1 MAGCAG
7 AAGLATA
14 AADMSAD
21 AHRQAGGGRT
31 LGPDGT
37 FINAELASYL
47 ATRYWLSGT
56 GARARRRGEGE
67 RLLVAPRVLVDATA
81 VPADRGALGRYVD
94 GLVAALGAT
103 GADLAVACQRNDE
116 ERYGRLVP
124 EASIVAG
131 PTAIAHRPARL
142 AWEQTGLPLVAQQ
155 VNADVLHA
163 PHYTMPLR
171 PGVPVVVTIHD
182 LTYFT
187 EPDAHNPV
195 TATFFKSAI
204 RTAARRATRL
214 LVPSKATRD
223 ELVRVLGADPTRI
236 DVAYHGVDHTLF
248 HRPPP
253 ERMRQ
258 VSDRLGLHGKPYV
271 AYLGGLEPR
280 KNVPALISGWAAA
293 VADLSDPPALV
304 LGGGSGWSEEVDEAV
319 AAVPAHLRLVRP
331 GYLRFTDLP
340 GFLGGALVVAF
351 PSRGEGFGLPVLE
364 AMACGAPVLTTHRTS
379 LPEVGGDAVA
389 YTEPDAEDIQAA
401 LHGLLE
407 DPARL
412 EALGEAGYAR
422 SQEFTWEASAE
433 AHMASYQRAAA
444 QGAE

>member
-1 MAGCAG
+1 M
-7 AAGLATA
+7 
-14 AADMSAD
+14 
-21 AHRQAGGGRT
+21 
-31 LGPDGT
+31 
-37 FINAELASYL
+37 
-47 ATRYWLSGT
+47 
-56 GARARRRGEGE
+56 
-67 RLLVAPRVLVDATA
+67 APRVLVDATA

-124 EASIVAG
+124 EATVVAG
-131 PTAIAHRPARL
+131 PTAIAHRAARL

-171 PGVPVVVTIHD
+171 PGVPVVSTIHD

-236 DVAYHGVDHTLF
+236 DVAYHGVDHALF
-248 HRPPP
+248 HRPPA

-280 KNVPALISGWAAA
+280 KNVPALISGWAGA
-293 VADLSDPPALV
+293 VADLADPPALV

-401 LHGLLE
+401 LRGLLD

-412 EALGEAGYAR
+412 ESFGEAGHAR